1 MGIEVCNWIL
11 NWILELDI
19 GLGYWILDIG
29 NGYWNWK
36 LEIYVNSTKADQIS
50 AVKYGIEDK

>member
-1 MGIEVCNWIL
+1 MEVCNWIL

-50 AVKYGIEDK
+50 AVKYGIEDQ